1 MSGEDAFLY
10 LAVHSE
16 HLLQDRNT
24 LEYIMAT
31 FLGKRPIVLDANTE
45 MKQLYARFKRLSR
58 QILRKIE
65 KLYRDVVKEYGKEK
79 TNVKALAKR
88 LSKLRQLNN
97 PKKIKG
103 IEETSSET
111 KQELSSFDFFSSAIL
126 IHRNL

>member
-24 LEYIMAT
+24 LEYKMAT

-103 IEETSSET
+103 IEETSSEA
-111 KQELSSFDFFSSAIL
+111 KQELSRFDFFSSAIL